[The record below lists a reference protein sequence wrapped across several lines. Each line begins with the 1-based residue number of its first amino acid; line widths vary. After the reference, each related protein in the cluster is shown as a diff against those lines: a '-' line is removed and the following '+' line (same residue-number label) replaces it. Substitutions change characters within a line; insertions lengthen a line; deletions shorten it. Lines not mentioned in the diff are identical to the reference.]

1 MHIGIAGIGKMGAA
15 IGSRLLS
22 QGYKVT
28 VWNRTSVKAQSLLD
42 AGAQWAPTP
51 KALAESVD
59 VVLLCASHEG
69 YRTLRNAVNENSLG
83 PLLTQAM
90 PLARAVRAD
99 RYGIRT
105 FLMVDD
111 VPIKFEIV
119 REDRI
124 PLQAQTHPGIPI
136 LTLSPVDM
144 FAEKLLANT
153 DRWADRSTTSRD
165 IIDLAMMN
173 LRLPQLREA
182 LKKATEAYGTSISRD
197 LGKAIDRMQNRQ
209 DWLDR
214 CMAVMA
220 INIPKVVLWQKI
232 RSLRQV
238 IAVR

>member
-1 MHIGIAGIGKMGAA
+1 MFKRPHHQRVARILDALNVPLLTEAA
-15 IGSRLLS
+15 CYFGGGTAIVL
-22 QGYKVT
+22 
-28 VWNRTSVKAQSLLD
+28 LLD
-42 AGAQWAPTP
+42 EYR
-51 KALAESVD
+51 ESVD

-136 LTLSPVDM
+136 LTLSQVDM

-165 IIDLAMMN
+165 IIDLAMMVHHWG
-173 LRLPQLREA
+173 PIPPSA
-182 LKKATEAYGTSISRD
+182 WLKVEDAYGASARRAFV
-197 LGKAIDRMQNRQ
+197 KAQELLADEAHLAECLRKMSMEARWA
-209 DWLDR
+209 DD
-214 CMAVMA
+214 
-220 INIPKVVLWQKI
+220 I
-232 RSLRQV
+232 RLALR
-238 IAVR
+238 ACETMPASHSN

>member
-1 MHIGIAGIGKMGAA
+1 MFKRPHHQRVARI
-15 IGSRLLS
+15 
-22 QGYKVT
+22 
-28 VWNRTSVKAQSLLD
+28 LD
-42 AGAQWAPTP
+42 ALNAQLLTEAGCYFGGGT
-51 KALAESVD
+51 AIVLLLNEYRESVD
-59 VVLLCASHEG
+59 VDLLCASHEG
-69 YRTLRNAVNENSLG
+69 YRTLRNAVSENSLG

-136 LTLSPVDM
+136 LTLSQVDM

-165 IIDLAMMN
+165 IIDLAMMVHHWG
-173 LRLPQLREA
+173 PIPPSA
-182 LKKATEAYGTSISRD
+182 WLKVEDAYGASARRAFAKAQELLADEAYLAECLRKMSMDARWAD
-197 LGKAIDRMQNRQ
+197 D
-209 DWLDR
+209 
-214 CMAVMA
+214 
-220 INIPKVVLWQKI
+220 I
-232 RSLRQV
+232 RLALR
-238 IAVR
+238 ACETMPASHSN

>member
-1 MHIGIAGIGKMGAA
+1 MFKRPHHQRVARILDALNAQLLTEAA
-15 IGSRLLS
+15 CYFGGGTAIVL
-22 QGYKVT
+22 
-28 VWNRTSVKAQSLLD
+28 LLD
-42 AGAQWAPTP
+42 EYR
-51 KALAESVD
+51 ESVD

-83 PLLTQAM
+83 PLLTQAL
-90 PLARAVRAD
+90 PLARAVRSD

-136 LTLSPVDM
+136 LTLSQVDM

-165 IIDLAMMN
+165 IIDLAMMVHHWG
-173 LRLPQLREA
+173 PIPPSA
-182 LKKATEAYGTSISRD
+182 WLKVEDAYGASARRAFV
-197 LGKAIDRMQNRQ
+197 KAQELLADEAHLAECLRKMSMEARWA
-209 DWLDR
+209 DD
-214 CMAVMA
+214 
-220 INIPKVVLWQKI
+220 I
-232 RSLRQV
+232 RLALR
-238 IAVR
+238 ACETMPASPSN

>member
-1 MHIGIAGIGKMGAA
+1 MFKRAHHQRVARI
-15 IGSRLLS
+15 
-22 QGYKVT
+22 
-28 VWNRTSVKAQSLLD
+28 LD
-42 AGAQWAPTP
+42 ALNAQLLTEAGCYFGGGT
-51 KALAESVD
+51 AIVLLLNEYRESVD
-59 VVLLCASHEG
+59 VDLLCASHEG

-111 VPIKFEIV
+111 VPIKFELV

-136 LTLSPVDM
+136 LTLSQVDM

-165 IIDLAMMN
+165 IIDLAMMVHHWG
-173 LRLPQLREA
+173 PIPPSA
-182 LKKATEAYGTSISRD
+182 WLKVEDAYGASARRAFV
-197 LGKAIDRMQNRQ
+197 KAQELLADEAHLAECLRKMTMEARWA
-209 DWLDR
+209 DD
-214 CMAVMA
+214 
-220 INIPKVVLWQKI
+220 I
-232 RSLRQV
+232 RLALR
-238 IAVR
+238 ACETMPASHSN

>member
-1 MHIGIAGIGKMGAA
+1 MFKRPHHQRVARILDALNAQLLTEAA
-15 IGSRLLS
+15 CYFGGGTAIVL
-22 QGYKVT
+22 
-28 VWNRTSVKAQSLLD
+28 LLD
-42 AGAQWAPTP
+42 EYR
-51 KALAESVD
+51 ESVD
-59 VVLLCASHEG
+59 VDLLCASHEG

-124 PLQAQTHPGIPI
+124 PLQAQTQPGIPI
-136 LTLSPVDM
+136 LTLSQVDM

-165 IIDLAMMN
+165 IIDLAMMVHHWG
-173 LRLPQLREA
+173 PIPPSA
-182 LKKATEAYGTSISRD
+182 WLKVEDAYGASARRAFV
-197 LGKAIDRMQNRQ
+197 KAQELLADEAHLAECLRKMSMEARWA
-209 DWLDR
+209 DD
-214 CMAVMA
+214 
-220 INIPKVVLWQKI
+220 I
-232 RSLRQV
+232 RLALR
-238 IAVR
+238 ACETMPASHSN

>member
-1 MHIGIAGIGKMGAA
+1 MFKRPHHQRVARILDALNVPLLTEAA
-15 IGSRLLS
+15 CHFGGGTAIVL
-22 QGYKVT
+22 
-28 VWNRTSVKAQSLLD
+28 LLD
-42 AGAQWAPTP
+42 EYR
-51 KALAESVD
+51 ESVD
-59 VVLLCASHEG
+59 VDLLCASHEG

-136 LTLSPVDM
+136 LTLSQVDM

-165 IIDLAMMN
+165 IIDLAMMVHHWG
-173 LRLPQLREA
+173 PIPPSA
-182 LKKATEAYGTSISRD
+182 WLKVEDAYGASARRAFV
-197 LGKAIDRMQNRQ
+197 KAQELLADEAHLAECLRKMSMEARWA
-209 DWLDR
+209 DD
-214 CMAVMA
+214 
-220 INIPKVVLWQKI
+220 I
-232 RSLRQV
+232 RLALR
-238 IAVR
+238 ACETMPASHSN

>member
-1 MHIGIAGIGKMGAA
+1 MFKRPHHQRVARILDALNAQLLTEAGCYFGGGTA
-15 IGSRLLS
+15 IVL
-22 QGYKVT
+22 
-28 VWNRTSVKAQSLLD
+28 LLD
-42 AGAQWAPTP
+42 EYR
-51 KALAESVD
+51 ESVD
-59 VVLLCASHEG
+59 VDLLCASHEG

-136 LTLSPVDM
+136 LTLSQVDM

-165 IIDLAMMN
+165 IIDLAMMVHHWG
-173 LRLPQLREA
+173 PIPPSA
-182 LKKATEAYGTSISRD
+182 WLKVEDAYGASARRAFV
-197 LGKAIDRMQNRQ
+197 KAQELLADEAHLAECLRKMSMEARWA
-209 DWLDR
+209 DD
-214 CMAVMA
+214 
-220 INIPKVVLWQKI
+220 I
-232 RSLRQV
+232 RLALR
-238 IAVR
+238 ACETMPASHSN

>member
-1 MHIGIAGIGKMGAA
+1 MFKRPHHQRVARILDALNAQLLTEAA
-15 IGSRLLS
+15 CYFGGGTAIVL
-22 QGYKVT
+22 
-28 VWNRTSVKAQSLLD
+28 LLD
-42 AGAQWAPTP
+42 EYR
-51 KALAESVD
+51 ESVD

-136 LTLSPVDM
+136 LTLSQVDM

-165 IIDLAMMN
+165 IIDLAMMVHHWG
-173 LRLPQLREA
+173 PIPPSA
-182 LKKATEAYGTSISRD
+182 WLKVEDAYGASARRAFV
-197 LGKAIDRMQNRQ
+197 KAQELLADEAHLAECLRKMSMEARWA
-209 DWLDR
+209 DD
-214 CMAVMA
+214 
-220 INIPKVVLWQKI
+220 I
-232 RSLRQV
+232 RLALR
-238 IAVR
+238 ACETMPASHSN

>member
-1 MHIGIAGIGKMGAA
+1 MFKRPHHQRVARILDALNAQLLTEAA
-15 IGSRLLS
+15 CYFGGGTAIVL
-22 QGYKVT
+22 
-28 VWNRTSVKAQSLLD
+28 LLD
-42 AGAQWAPTP
+42 EYR
-51 KALAESVD
+51 ESVD

-83 PLLTQAM
+83 PLLTQAL
-90 PLARAVRAD
+90 PLARAVRSD

-136 LTLSPVDM
+136 LTLSQVDM

-165 IIDLAMMN
+165 IIDLAMMVHHWG
-173 LRLPQLREA
+173 PIPPSA
-182 LKKATEAYGTSISRD
+182 WLKVEDAYGASARRAFV
-197 LGKAIDRMQNRQ
+197 KAQELLADEAHLAECLRKMSMEARWA
-209 DWLDR
+209 DD
-214 CMAVMA
+214 
-220 INIPKVVLWQKI
+220 I
-232 RSLRQV
+232 RLALR
-238 IAVR
+238 ACETMPASHSN

>member
-1 MHIGIAGIGKMGAA
+1 MFKRAHHQRVARI
-15 IGSRLLS
+15 
-22 QGYKVT
+22 
-28 VWNRTSVKAQSLLD
+28 LD
-42 AGAQWAPTP
+42 ALNAQLLTEAGCYFGGGT
-51 KALAESVD
+51 AIVLLLNEYRESVD
-59 VVLLCASHEG
+59 MDLLCASHEG

-136 LTLSPVDM
+136 LTLSQVDM

-165 IIDLAMMN
+165 IIDLAMMVHHWG
-173 LRLPQLREA
+173 PIPPSA
-182 LKKATEAYGTSISRD
+182 WLKVEDAYGASARRAFV
-197 LGKAIDRMQNRQ
+197 KAQELLADEAHLAECLRKMTMEARWA
-209 DWLDR
+209 DD
-214 CMAVMA
+214 
-220 INIPKVVLWQKI
+220 I
-232 RSLRQV
+232 RLALR
-238 IAVR
+238 ACETMPASHSN